1 MTNLD
6 RNRLN
11 LTSADKVL
19 ALRLLRAAWRDDDH
33 GVAYRDLVFLEV
45 GRDLAS
51 LYRLLLA
58 CAANAMGAVIAHN
71 GGQIDRAYKPTMRD
85 LPTAKQRT
93 EFRAEALA
101 TELLFCLAAVHH
113 AEGDEPAADVD
124 AALIQVFKPGDPD
137 LVRAVI
143 AVMVQ
148 LTVVHRLRH
157 FGEVEADECET
168 AISALLD
175 DPRTDEA
182 DQ

>member
-1 MTNLD
+1 MNDLD
-6 RNRLN
+6 V
-11 LTSADKVL
+11 TPADKVL
-19 ALRLLRAAWRDDDH
+19 ALRLLAAAWRDDDYQ
-33 GVAYRDLVFLEV
+33 ATYRDVVFLEA
-45 GRDLAS
+45 GRDPAS
-51 LYRLLLA
+51 LYRLLIA
-58 CAANAMGAVIAHN
+58 CAGNAMGAVIAHN

-85 LPTAKQRT
+85 LPTAEQRT

-124 AALIQVFKPGDPD
+124 AALIQIFKPGDPD

-148 LTVVHRLRH
+148 LTVVHRLRL
-157 FGEVEADECET
+157 FGEGEALDCET

-175 DPRTDEA
+175 DPRTESTGA